1 VDTDRFQNV
10 PGSARDSVRTSLGL
24 RDEFVWMAV
33 GRFEVAKDY
42 PNMLRAFARVRAGQ
56 EDTVL
61 LLVGGGSLQEETEAL
76 TRSLGLTAAV
86 RFLGMRSDV
95 PELMSA
101 ADAYVMSSAWE
112 GMPLVLLEAA
122 AAGLPVVAT
131 LVGGNQ
137 EVVRHEETGFLVP
150 PGDSDSL
157 GDAMLRLTRSP
168 EAERRAMGRR
178 GREYVQRQYR
188 LGRVVDRW
196 EEVYRQVRTRQGL
209 ELTAPTSPEAGI
221 DRSAESSA

>member
-1 VDTDRFQNV
+1 GVDTDRFQNV
-10 PGSARDSVRTSLGL
+10 PGSARESVRTSLGL
-24 RDEFVWMAV
+24 GNEFVWLAV

-42 PNMLRAFARVRAGQ
+42 PNMLRAFARVREAQ
-56 EDTVL
+56 KDTVL
-61 LLVGGGSLQEETEAL
+61 LLVGGGSLQGETEAL
-76 TRSLGLTAAV
+76 TRSLGLTSAV
-86 RFLGMRSDV
+86 RFLGMRPDV

-137 EVVRHEETGFLVP
+137 EVVLHEETGLLVP
-150 PGDSDSL
+150 PNHSDSL
-157 GDAMLRLTRSP
+157 GDAMLRLMRSP
-168 EAERRAMGRR
+168 EAERRSMGRR

-196 EEVYRQVRTRQGL
+196 EEVYHAVRARQGL
-209 ELTAPTSPEAGI
+209 ELTAPTSP
-221 DRSAESSA
+221 